1 MNINGLIQPLLKDDE
16 LLDDI
21 RLAGH
26 DFENAGGFRLWWLGQ
41 AGFLLQWRG
50 RHFLFDPYLSDS
62 LTKKYAATD
71 KPHIRMTER
80 AVDPA
85 RLDFI
90 DLVTSSHNHTDHLDH
105 ETLWPLMKS
114 NSDLKVVVPE
124 ANREFAAER
133 LKCDPEWFAG
143 CDDGATIEVKDFR
156 ITGLAAAHE
165 EVERDETGRCRF
177 LGYIVEFGDWTVYH
191 AGDNKGFNGM
201 AARLLELTRGRRVDA
216 ALLPINGRKPE
227 RRVPGNFWGREA
239 AEFAA
244 AVNAR
249 IAIPMHYDMFTFNTE
264 TPEEFTSAAARLGQS
279 VCVLRCGERWSSDDL
294 AI

>member
-1 MNINGLIQPLLKDDE
+1 MNISRLIQPVLKDDA
-16 LLDDI
+16 LLADI
-21 RLAGH
+21 RIAGQ
-26 DFENAGGFRLWWLGQ
+26 DEQSAGGFRLWWLGQ

-50 RHFLFDPYLSDS
+50 RHLLFDPYLSDS

-85 RLDFI
+85 RLDFL
-90 DLVTSSHNHTDHLDH
+90 DVVTSSHNHTDHLDH

-114 NSDLKVVVPE
+114 NPDLTLLVPE
-124 ANREFAAER
+124 ANRVFAAER
-133 LKCDPEWFAG
+133 LKCDPAWFAG
-143 CDDGATIEVKDFR
+143 CDDGETIEVKGFR

-165 EVERDETGRCRF
+165 DVERDETGRCRF

-191 AGDNKGFNGM
+191 AGDNKGFDGM
-201 AARLLELTRGRRVDA
+201 AARLLELTRSRRLDA

-239 AEFAA
+239 AEFAV

-264 TPEEFTSAAARLGQS
+264 TPEEFLAAAARLGQPAR
-279 VCVLRCGERWSSDDL
+279 VLRCAERWSSDEL
-294 AI
+294 AT